1 MHDPIVNRLM
11 RYPHSAISRLRILK
25 MRLLGVHIGPGCTLR
40 KINLPQNPWDI
51 WLDHHVS
58 LDLGVVLLATGPKQS
73 EPRIFIGGGSYFN
86 RYTMIDAHQR
96 IEFGANCMIG
106 PFCYITDSNHA
117 HDRDTPVAQQP
128 MISAPV
134 KLGRD
139 VWLGAGVIVLKGVT
153 IGDGAVIG
161 AGAVVT
167 RDIPAYAKA
176 IGMPARTIGER
187 H

>member
-1 MHDPIVNRLM
+1 MIT
-11 RYPHSAISRLRILK
+11 
-25 MRLLGVHIGPGCTLR
+25 RLLEGLGSRARIAFYRAQGMHIHG
-40 KINLPQNPWDI
+40 
-51 WLDHHVS
+51 HVS
-58 LDLGVVLLATGPKQS
+58 LRAIEVRRRAACFTLEDGAALDKGVVLLATSDRARIHIGP
-73 EPRIFIGGGSYFN
+73 RTYLN
-86 RYTMIDAHQR
+86 RHVMIDADALVE
-96 IEFGANCMIG
+96 IGADVMIG

-139 VWLGAGVIVLKGVT
+139 VWLGAHAMILKGVT
-153 IGDGAVIG
+153 IGDGAIIG

-167 RDIPAYAKA
+167 RDVAAYAKA